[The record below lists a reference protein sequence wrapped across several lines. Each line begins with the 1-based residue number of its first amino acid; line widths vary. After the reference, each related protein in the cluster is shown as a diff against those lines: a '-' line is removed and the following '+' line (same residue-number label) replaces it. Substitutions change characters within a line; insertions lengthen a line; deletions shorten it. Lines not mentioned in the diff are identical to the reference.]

1 MRRRS
6 AALTAV
12 VGTAALA
19 ASWRAGSAGAT
30 TDAALPAGVQVVAP
44 VQDPTSGAAPTTA
57 SAGTSPTSTGRT
69 AAAKPTARPVTTRR
83 IRGALVRTP
92 YGDVQVRATVRGT
105 QLVDVVAVHLTDANG
120 TSRGISAAAAPVL
133 RREALAAGS
142 ARIDTVSGATYTSA
156 GYRASLQ
163 AALDAAAR

>member
-19 ASWRAGSAGAT
+19 VSWRAGAT
-30 TDAALPAGVQVVAP
+30 TDTALPAGVEVVASVP
-44 VQDPTSGAAPTTA
+44 DTMPAAAPTSA
-57 SAGTSPTSTGRT
+57 SAVTSPTSTGRT
-69 AAAKPTARPVTTRR
+69 NTARTRTRPVTTRR
-83 IRGALVRTP
+83 LRGALVRTP
-92 YGDVQVRATVRGT
+92 YGDVEVRATVRGA
-105 QLVDVVAVHLTDANG
+105 QLLDVVAVHLTDANG
-120 TSRGISAAAAPVL
+120 TSRSISAAAAPVL

>member
-1 MRRRS
+1 MRRPS

-12 VGTAALA
+12 VGSAALA
-19 ASWRAGSAGAT
+19 LSWRAGSAGAA
-30 TDAALPAGVQVVAP
+30 TDTALPAGVQIVAP
-44 VQDPTSGAAPTTA
+44 VQDAAPGGGPTTA
-57 SAGTSPTSTGRT
+57 TTGTSPTSTGRT
-69 AAAKPTARPVTTRR
+69 TAARVKARPVTTRR
-83 IRGALVRTP
+83 IRGALVSTP

-105 QLVDVVAVHLTDANG
+105 RLLDVVAVHLTDANG
-120 TSRGISAAAAPVL
+120 TSRSISAAAAPVL
-133 RREALAAGS
+133 RREALTAGS

>member
-12 VGTAALA
+12 VGAAALA
-19 ASWRAGSAGAT
+19 ASWRVGST
-30 TDAALPAGVQVVAP
+30 TSTADAALPAGVQVVSP
-44 VQDPTSGAAPTTA
+44 VQDTTPAATA
-57 SAGTSPTSTGRT
+57 TPSATSPTAAGRAAART
-69 AAAKPTARPVTTRR
+69 ASPPVVTRA
-83 IRGALVRTP
+83 IRGALVSTP

-105 QLVDVVAVHLTDANG
+105 RLLDVTAVRLTDANG
-120 TSRGISAAAAPVL
+120 TSRSISAAAAPVL
-133 RREALAAGS
+133 RREALTAGS
-142 ARIDTVSGATYTSA
+142 ARIDTVTGATYTSA